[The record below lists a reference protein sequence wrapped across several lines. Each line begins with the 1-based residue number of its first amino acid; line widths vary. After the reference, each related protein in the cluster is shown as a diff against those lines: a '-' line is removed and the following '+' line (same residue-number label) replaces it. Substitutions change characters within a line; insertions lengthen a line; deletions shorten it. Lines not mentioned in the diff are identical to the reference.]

1 MVAKEILMKI
11 EIFNIC
17 LNDQTELNKGEIFS
31 TIILAEPLFHGK
43 PEKTFAGKIEMIGSS
58 SENHPILK
66 INDDTYL
73 FISDAGYGRQ
83 GEILYALKA
92 VYKIVCRDVKRRYE
106 NLLNSKKR
114 GVYVKMAESIEKDYL
129 SEILS
134 LENP

>member
-43 PEKTFAGKIEMIGSS
+43 PEKTFDS

>member
-31 TIILAEPLFHGK
+31 TIILAEPLFLGK
-43 PEKTFAGKIEMIGSS
+43 PEKIFEENIEMIGYS

-83 GEILYALKA
+83 GEILYVLKA
-92 VYKIVCRDVKRRYE
+92 AYKIVCRDVKRRYE

>member
-43 PEKTFAGKIEMIGSS
+43 PEKTFEGKIEMIGYS

-92 VYKIVCRDVKRRYE
+92 VNKIVCNNVKDKYE
-106 NLLNSKKR
+106 SLFDPKKR
-114 GVYVKMAESIEKDYL
+114 GLYVRMAERIEKDYL
-129 SEILS
+129 LEILA
-134 LENP
+134 LETS

>member
-43 PEKTFAGKIEMIGSS
+43 PEKTFEGKIEMIGYS
-58 SENHPILK
+58 SEKHPILK

-92 VYKIVCRDVKRRYE
+92 VYK
-106 NLLNSKKR
+106 
-114 GVYVKMAESIEKDYL
+114 
-129 SEILS
+129 
-134 LENP
+134 

>member
-1 MVAKEILMKI
+1 
-11 EIFNIC
+11 
-17 LNDQTELNKGEIFS
+17 
-31 TIILAEPLFHGK
+31 
-43 PEKTFAGKIEMIGSS
+43 MIGYS

-83 GEILYALKA
+83 GEILYVLKA
-92 VYKIVCRDVKRRYE
+92 AYKIVCRDVKHRYE

-114 GVYVKMAESIEKDYL
+114 GVYVKMAESIEKDDL

-134 LENP
+134 LENL

>member
-17 LNDQTELNKGEIFS
+17 LNDQTELNKGEI
-31 TIILAEPLFHGK
+31 AEPLFHGK
-43 PEKTFAGKIEMIGSS
+43 PEKTFEGKIEMIGYS